1 MATSVVPQDDFL
13 IAVWSI
19 QAMNVSVC
27 PTQSSTDPNRDTV
40 CQWYVLS
47 HYETGNDR
55 PRHCSRSF
63 CSLGKFP
70 LGFSAQLF
78 SLIEGKDL

>member
-1 MATSVVPQDDFL
+1 MATSVIPQGDFL

-27 PTQSSTDPNRDTV
+27 PTQSSTDPSRDTV
-40 CQWYVLS
+40 CQ
-47 HYETGNDR
+47 
-55 PRHCSRSF
+55 CRSF